1 MSCRSNLLLPL
12 STFLLLLS
20 LPLSFSLNFDGT
32 LLLSFKYSVLTDPLS
47 VLDSWDYNAATP
59 CLWTGVACAAVVNN
73 LGVVEQFRVVG
84 LSLPNSKLAG
94 TVPEYL
100 GFIPH
105 LRTLDLSGN
114 FFNGT
119 LPESIFNAS
128 ELRVLDLSGNAFT
141 GSVPEI
147 AAGNLRAVNL
157 SENALVGGVP
167 RGVVSSRNLTTVSL
181 RGNRLSG
188 EIPAGIGSSL
198 QVFDVSGNLLSGSL
212 PAEFGGGSL
221 RYLNL
226 SSNQLTG
233 AVPPGFASGIP
244 ANATIDLSFNR
255 LSGEIPAS
263 AALLNQKAE
272 AYAGN
277 ADLCGKPANKLCTAP
292 STLSAP
298 PNANTTSPAA
308 IAAIPK
314 TIGSAPELGSAT
326 AASTTNNGAQ
336 ITTQHGL
343 KPGAVAGIAVVP
355 LAAVGVLATL
365 FLYIYQKKKTAAS
378 AAAAKDGSIPTAATA
393 HEFKK
398 DLEIKETTRTLP
410 AWHCLTITNGEE
422 TSESTTSES
431 DDGSN
436 RVSGHPAVEN
446 PEPKK
451 ERMLVMVDGE
461 TELEA
466 ETLFKA
472 SAYVLGSS
480 GATIVYKAVL
490 QDGSAFAV
498 RRIGE
503 SGGGRRR
510 KEFENQLKA
519 AAKLRH
525 ENLVRIR
532 GFYWG
537 DDEKLVIC
545 DYVSNGSLANVGCSK
560 SLLNLLFIFCKFWYD
575 IALCMIGFSLYLGVI
590 SINSLSESGYEL
602 KIFLKL
608 TICWF

>member
-1 MSCRSNLLLPL
+1 MSNLY
-12 STFLLLLS
+12 TFLLFLLLS
-20 LPLSFSLNFDGT
+20 LPQSLSLNFDGT

-47 VLDSWDYNAATP
+47 LLDTWDYNAATP
-59 CLWTGVACAAVVNN
+59 CLWAGVACSAVVNN

-84 LSLPNSKLAG
+84 LSLPNYKLSG

-114 FFNGT
+114 SFNGT

-128 ELRVLDLSGNAFT
+128 ELQVLDLSGNAFA
-141 GSVPEI
+141 GSV
-147 AAGNLRAVNL
+147 
-157 SENALVGGVP
+157 
-167 RGVVSSRNLTTVSL
+167 RGVVASRNLTVVSL

-188 EIPAGIGSSL
+188 EIPAGVGSL

-226 SSNQLTG
+226 SSNQLTS
-233 AVPPGFASGIP
+233 AIPPGFASGIP

-277 ADLCGKPANKLCTAP
+277 ADLCGKPATKLCTAP

-314 TIGSAPELGSAT
+314 TIGSAPELGSTT
-326 AASTTNNGAQ
+326 ASTTTNNGAQ

-343 KPGAVAGIAVVP
+343 KPGVVAGIAVVP
-355 LAAVGVLATL
+355 LAAIGLLATL
-365 FLYIYQKKKTAAS
+365 FMYVYQKKKTAAS
-378 AAAAKDGSIPTAATA
+378 AATTKEGSIPTATA

-398 DLEIKETTRTLP
+398 DPEIKETRTLP
-410 AWHCLTITNGEE
+410 AWTCLTITNGEE
-422 TSESTTSES
+422 TPESTTSDS

-436 RVSGHPAVEN
+436 KVSGHPAVDN
-446 PEPKK
+446 PEPPKK

-480 GATIVYKAVL
+480 GTTIVYKAVL

-503 SGGGRRR
+503 SGGARRR

-560 SLLNLLFIFCKFWYD
+560 F
-575 IALCMIGFSLYLGVI
+575 FSLFFSALFNLSVRHDI
-590 SINSLSESGYEL
+590 VQCSLHV
-602 KIFLKL
+602 
-608 TICWF
+608 